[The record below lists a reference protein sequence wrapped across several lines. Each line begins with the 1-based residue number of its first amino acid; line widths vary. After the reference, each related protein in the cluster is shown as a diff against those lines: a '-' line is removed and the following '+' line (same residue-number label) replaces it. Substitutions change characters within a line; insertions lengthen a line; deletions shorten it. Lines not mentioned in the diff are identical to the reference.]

1 MNEILLE
8 AQGRGITRLCHFTKS
23 ANLAHILAT
32 GEIRD
37 AASLRTSVDGFRPT
51 DVVRLDGHPDHIN
64 CSLEYPNT
72 WYLDKASQAD
82 PHFKDWVI
90 LDLDASLL
98 ARVGVK
104 FCPFNAARNSGGCIE
119 SGLTAFNG
127 MFSPRVVGNAARA
140 RDASHPSWWPTD
152 DQAEVLLPG
161 AIPVSQ
167 VRAII
172 VKTEQQ
178 AELEHYRLTR
188 HLDMGGILP
197 PIVVAPMLFDK
208 YGLSKSVRNGRRPVE
223 RPYSP

>member
-32 GEIRD
+32 GEIRN
-37 AASLRTSVDGFRPT
+37 AASLRGSVEGFRPT

-72 WYLDKASQAD
+72 WYLDKASRDD
-82 PHFKDWVI
+82 PHFRDWVV
-90 LDLDASLL
+90 LDLDITLL
-98 ARVGVK
+98 AREGAK
-104 FCPFNAARNSGGCIE
+104 FCPFNAARNNGGWIG
-119 SGLTAFNG
+119 SGLAAFTG
-127 MFSPRVVGNAARA
+127 MFNPRVVGNAARA
-140 RDASHPSWWPTD
+140 RDALHPSWWPTD

-167 VRAII
+167 IRAII
-172 VKTEQQ
+172 VKTDEQ
-178 AELEHYRLTR
+178 AELEYYRLTQ
-188 HLDMGGILP
+188 HLEMGAVLP

-208 YGLSKSVRNGRRPVE
+208 YGLSRSVRNGRRPVE
-223 RPYSP
+223 RPYRP